1 MSLIWSIVSLVLG
14 LVLLGL
20 AVWLRLGRHYL
31 AREWADQFG
40 NTPSHVLLMLPGAG
54 VAALAV
60 GSLRWCEDPPLDM
73 LCLMTLFVG
82 MFLVLW
88 GGFFDVPL
96 WAVPR
101 WARDLVSKRRQ
112 QTRGTWKGSA

>member
-14 LVLLGL
+14 LVLLAL
-20 AVWLRLGRHYL
+20 AVWLRLGKHYL

-40 NTPSHVLLMLPGAG
+40 STATNVLLVLPGTAFFLLG
-54 VAALAV
+54 IGMMRWVTSAPGAL
-60 GSLRWCEDPPLDM
+60 
-73 LCLMTLFVG
+73 G
-82 MFLVLW
+82 MFIFLPIGILLVLW